1 MRIVY
6 RPYLKYK
13 FFDSLFLGLSIGTIF
28 LIYTPLSPSLYSL
41 GGIFLALS
49 MIIIAKMYIKI
60 LTLHYFFLISLF
72 VEIILL
78 VIICFF
84 IIFSYSYTTALVVYV
99 GYQATF
105 AFGAYLMRA
114 ETIFLKKTKLL
125 QMVDVVRQK
134 GYLAG
139 MLISYLF
146 YKFEIYILHVKSHKA
161 QVYEIHFLLFFIE
174 LIIISYILKAFKRLH
189 SCG

>member
-1 MRIVY
+1 MNIVY

-49 MIIIAKMYIKI
+49 MILIAKMYIKI
-60 LTLHYFFLISLF
+60 LAINYFFLISLF
-72 VEIILL
+72 VELVLL
-78 VIICFF
+78 AIICFF

-125 QMVDVVRQK
+125 QMVDIVRQK
-134 GYLAG
+134 GYLTG
-139 MLISYLF
+139 MLASYLF
-146 YKFEIYILHVKSHKA
+146 YKFEIYVLHVKSHKA
-161 QVYEIHFLLFFIE
+161 QVYDIHFLLLIVE
-174 LIIISYILKAFKRLH
+174 VIIIYYILKAFKRL
-189 SCG
+189 SLR